1 MGDLPPAVQLISN
14 KRSNIL
20 FALRLGEVQSF
31 ALNTSMIYDSE
42 KLLLLA
48 GPCSLESLDTCRPVA
63 DALAALQQQHPQLN
77 ILFKG
82 SFDKANRTSISS
94 DRGTGLDAGLE
105 IFQTIKAEYGFK
117 TITDIHTPEQCATVG
132 AVVDAMQIPAFLCRQ
147 TDLLVAAAKTD
158 CAINV
163 KKGQFLSPQEMTF
176 VTNKLKEAG
185 ANEIWQTERGT
196 TFGYQNLVVDMRSF
210 NIMAENGYPT
220 IMDATHS
227 VQLPGA
233 AGGISGGQR
242 EFVPALARAALAAG
256 ANGVFL
262 ETHPN
267 PEKAISDAAS
277 QVPLNEL
284 PALIESLLRVWQAV
298 R

>member
-31 ALNTSMIYDSE
+31 TLNVSMIYDSE

>member
-1 MGDLPPAVQLISN
+1 
-14 KRSNIL
+14 
-20 FALRLGEVQSF
+20 
-31 ALNTSMIYDSE
+31 MIHDPN

-63 DALAALQQQHPQLN
+63 EALAALQQKHPELN

-82 SFDKANRTSISS
+82 SFDKANRTSIQSN
-94 DRGTGLDAGLE
+94 RGTGLEEGLE
-105 IFQTIKAEYGFK
+105 IFQTIQSEYGFK
-117 TITDIHTPEQCATVG
+117 TVTDIHLPEQCE
-132 AVVDAMQIPAFLCRQ
+132 AVSKVIDALQIPAFLCRQ
-147 TDLLVAAAKTD
+147 TDLLVAAAATD

-163 KKGQFLSPQEMTF
+163 KKGQFLSPYEMAF
-176 VTNKLKEAG
+176 VTNKLEEAG
-185 ANEIWQTERGT
+185 AKEIWQTDRGT

-210 NIMAENGYPT
+210 SIMAANGHPT
-220 IMDATHS
+220 IIDATHS

-242 EFVPALARAALAAG
+242 EYVPALARAALAAG

-277 QVPLNEL
+277 QIPLEEL
-284 PALIESLLRVWQAV
+284 PALVESLLRVWQAV

>member
-1 MGDLPPAVQLISN
+1 
-14 KRSNIL
+14 
-20 FALRLGEVQSF
+20 
-31 ALNTSMIYDSE
+31 MIYDPD

-63 DALAALQQQHPQLN
+63 DVLAALQKKHPELN

-82 SFDKANRTSISS
+82 SFDKANRTSIKSN
-94 DRGTGLDAGLE
+94 RGTGLEAGLD

-117 TITDIHTPEQCATVG
+117 TVTDIHLPEQCAAVG
-132 AVVDAMQIPAFLCRQ
+132 EVVDALQIPAFLCRQ
-147 TDLLVAAAKTD
+147 TDLLVAAAATG

-163 KKGQFLSPQEMTF
+163 KKGQFLSPYEMEF
-176 VTNKLKEAG
+176 VTNKLEEAG
-185 ANEIWQTERGT
+185 AKEIWQTDRGT

-210 NIMAENGYPT
+210 SIMAANGHPT
-220 IMDATHS
+220 IIDATHS

-262 ETHPN
+262 ETHPD
-267 PEKAISDAAS
+267 PAKAISDAAS
-277 QVPLNEL
+277 QIPLGEL
-284 PALIESLLRVWQAV
+284 PQLIESLIKVWQAV

>member
-1 MGDLPPAVQLISN
+1 
-14 KRSNIL
+14 
-20 FALRLGEVQSF
+20 
-31 ALNTSMIYDSE
+31 MIHNPNQ
-42 KLLLLA
+42 LLLLA

-63 DALAALQQQHPQLN
+63 DALKALQAKHPELN

-82 SFDKANRTSISS
+82 SFDKANRTSIKSN
-94 DRGTGLDAGLE
+94 RGTGLDEGLE
-105 IFQTIKAEYGFK
+105 IFQTINEEYGFK
-117 TITDIHTPEQCATVG
+117 TITDIHSPEQCERVG
-132 AVVDAMQIPAFLCRQ
+132 AVVDALQIPAFLCRQ
-147 TDLLVAAAKTD
+147 TDLLVAAAETN

-163 KKGQFLSPQEMTF
+163 KKGQFLSPQEMKF
-176 VTNKLKEAG
+176 VVDKLEEAK
-185 ANEIWQTERGT
+185 AKEIWQTDRGT

-210 NIMAENGYPT
+210 AIMGANGHPT
-220 IMDATHS
+220 IIDATHS

-233 AGGISGGQR
+233 AGGVSGGQR

-277 QVPLNEL
+277 QIPLAEL
-284 PALIESLLRVWQAV
+284 PALIESLIRVWNAV
-298 R
+298 H

>member
-1 MGDLPPAVQLISN
+1 
-14 KRSNIL
+14 
-20 FALRLGEVQSF
+20 
-31 ALNTSMIYDSE
+31 MIYDPD

-48 GPCSLESLDTCRPVA
+48 GPCSIESLDTCRPVA
-63 DALAALQQQHPQLN
+63 DALAALQKKHPELN

-82 SFDKANRTSISS
+82 SFDKANRTSIKSN
-94 DRGTGLDAGLE
+94 RGTGLEAGLD

-117 TITDIHTPEQCATVG
+117 TVTDIHLPEQCAAVG
-132 AVVDAMQIPAFLCRQ
+132 EVVDALQIPAFLCRQ
-147 TDLLVAAAKTD
+147 TDLLVAAAATG

-163 KKGQFLSPQEMTF
+163 KKGQFLSPYEMEF
-176 VTNKLKEAG
+176 VTNKLEEAG
-185 ANEIWQTERGT
+185 AKEIWQTDRGT

-210 NIMAENGYPT
+210 SIMAANGHPT
-220 IMDATHS
+220 IIDATHS

-262 ETHPN
+262 ETHPD
-267 PEKAISDAAS
+267 PAKAISDAAS
-277 QVPLNEL
+277 QIPLGEL
-284 PALIESLLRVWQAV
+284 PQLIESLIKVWQAV

>member
-31 ALNTSMIYDSE
+31 TLNASMIYDSE

-176 VTNKLKEAG
+176 VTNKLKEAA

-267 PEKAISDAAS
+267 PAAAISDAAS

>member
-1 MGDLPPAVQLISN
+1 MFITIPAWRTANFPTYS
-14 KRSNIL
+14 
-20 FALRLGEVQSF
+20 
-31 ALNTSMIYDSE
+31 TTMIHHSD

-63 DALAALQQQHPQLN
+63 DALAALQTKHPELN

-82 SFDKANRTSISS
+82 SFDKANRTSIHSN
-94 DRGTGLDAGLE
+94 RGTGLEAGLE
-105 IFQTIKAEYGFK
+105 IFQTIQSEYGFK
-117 TITDIHTPEQCATVG
+117 TITDIHLPEQCATVG
-132 AVVDAMQIPAFLCRQ
+132 SVVDALQIPAFLCRQ
-147 TDLLVAAAKTD
+147 TDLLVAAAATD

-163 KKGQFLSPQEMTF
+163 KKGQFLSPYEMEF
-176 VTNKLKEAG
+176 VTHKLEEGG
-185 ANEIWQTERGT
+185 AAEIWQTDRGT

-210 NIMAENGYPT
+210 GIMAGNGHPT
-220 IMDATHS
+220 IIDATHS

-242 EFVPALARAALAAG
+242 EYVAPLARAALAAG

-262 ETHPN
+262 ETHPD
-267 PEKAISDAAS
+267 PSQAISDAAS
-277 QVPLNEL
+277 QIPLSEL
-284 PALIESLLRVWQAV
+284 PALVESLLRVWHAV

>member
-1 MGDLPPAVQLISN
+1 
-14 KRSNIL
+14 
-20 FALRLGEVQSF
+20 
-31 ALNTSMIYDSE
+31 MIHDPN

-63 DALAALQQQHPQLN
+63 EALAALQQKHPELN

-82 SFDKANRTSISS
+82 SFDKANRTSIQSN
-94 DRGTGLDAGLE
+94 RGTGLEEGLE
-105 IFQTIKAEYGFK
+105 IFQTIQSEYGFK
-117 TITDIHTPEQCATVG
+117 TVTDIHLPEQCTAVG
-132 AVVDAMQIPAFLCRQ
+132 EVVDALQIPAFLCRQ
-147 TDLLVAAAKTD
+147 TDLLVAAAATD

-163 KKGQFLSPQEMTF
+163 KKGQFLSPYEMEF
-176 VTNKLKEAG
+176 VTNKLEEAD
-185 ANEIWQTERGT
+185 AKEIWQTDRGT

-210 NIMAENGYPT
+210 SIMAANGHPT
-220 IMDATHS
+220 IIDATHS

-233 AGGISGGQR
+233 GGGISGGQR
-242 EFVPALARAALAAG
+242 EYVPALARAALAAG

-277 QVPLNEL
+277 QIPLEEL
-284 PALIESLLRVWQAV
+284 PELVESLLRVWQAV

>member
-1 MGDLPPAVQLISN
+1 
-14 KRSNIL
+14 
-20 FALRLGEVQSF
+20 
-31 ALNTSMIYDSE
+31 MIHDPN

-63 DALAALQQQHPQLN
+63 EALAALQQKHPELN

-82 SFDKANRTSISS
+82 SFDKANRTSIQSN
-94 DRGTGLDAGLE
+94 RGTGLEEGLE
-105 IFQTIKAEYGFK
+105 IFQTIQSEYGFK
-117 TITDIHTPEQCATVG
+117 TVTDIHLPEQCTAVG
-132 AVVDAMQIPAFLCRQ
+132 EVVDALQIPAFLCRQ
-147 TDLLVAAAKTD
+147 TDLLVAAAATD

-163 KKGQFLSPQEMTF
+163 KKGQFLSPYEMEF
-176 VTNKLKEAG
+176 VTNKLEEAD
-185 ANEIWQTERGT
+185 AKEIWQTDRGT

-210 NIMAENGYPT
+210 SIMAANGHPT
-220 IMDATHS
+220 IIDATHS

-233 AGGISGGQR
+233 GGGISGGQR
-242 EFVPALARAALAAG
+242 EYVPALARAALAAG

-277 QVPLNEL
+277 QIPLEEL
-284 PALIESLLRVWQAV
+284 PELVESLLSVWQAV

>member
-1 MGDLPPAVQLISN
+1 MGYLPPAVQLISN
-14 KRSNIL
+14 KPSNIL

-31 ALNTSMIYDSE
+31 TLNASMIYDSE

-163 KKGQFLSPQEMTF
+163 KKGQFLSPYEMSF
-176 VTNKLKEAG
+176 VTNKLTEAG

-210 NIMAENGYPT
+210 SIMAEHGYPT

>member
-1 MGDLPPAVQLISN
+1 
-14 KRSNIL
+14 
-20 FALRLGEVQSF
+20 
-31 ALNTSMIYDSE
+31 MIYDPN
-42 KLLLLA
+42 KLLLLV
-48 GPCSLESLDTCRPVA
+48 GPCSLESLDTCRPVS
-63 DALAALQQQHPQLN
+63 DVLSALQEKHPELN

-82 SFDKANRTSISS
+82 SFDKANRTSIGS
-94 DRGTGLDAGLE
+94 DRGTGLEGGLE
-105 IFQTIKAEYGFK
+105 IFRTIRAEYGFK
-117 TITDIHTPEQCATVG
+117 TVTDIHLPDQCTAVG
-132 AVVDAMQIPAFLCRQ
+132 EVVDAMQIPAFLCRQ
-147 TDLLVAAAKTD
+147 TDLLVAAAATN

-163 KKGQFLSPQEMTF
+163 KKGQFLSPYEMQF
-176 VTNKLKEAG
+176 VTNKLEEAG
-185 ANEIWQTERGT
+185 AKEIWQTDRGT

-210 NIMAENGYPT
+210 SIMAQNGHPT
-220 IMDATHS
+220 IIDATHS

-233 AGGISGGQR
+233 AGGVSGGQR
-242 EFVPALARAALAAG
+242 EYVPPLARAALAAG

-284 PALIESLLRVWQAV
+284 PELIESLLRVWQAV